1 MILEKYTTLRAFVVL
16 HQVNISLSVESLFF
30 VKKRQGLS
38 PLPFSCHV
46 AQGCSCVIAEQIDD
60 VGLSPTSTPEK
71 STSIPYTHPRM
82 AATMESMAEITIE
95 INFFLLIVCLLY
107 VYLPRTRQHP
117 CGQRNSII

>member
-46 AQGCSCVIAEQIDD
+46 AQGCSCVIAEQLTE
-60 VGLSPTSTPEK
+60 VVSPTSTPEK
-71 STSIPYTHPRM
+71 STSIPYMHPST
-82 AATMESMAEITIE
+82 AAMIDRRAEITIE